1 MLHSI
6 HVLRRRLVHEANSCL
21 YGRQEDPSLGSVFEQ
36 FAQEL
41 KAWEA
46 KYAGRPRDELIGL
59 CLLALEREELVSV
72 GYREE
77 LMTQRLSAMPL
88 SPAARELM
96 RHALIWAWRD
106 EEMHS
111 IYIRGALLKYGG
123 PLLRTRA
130 FAQQIG
136 GLVGGWAGSVR
147 QHVPWSKAPLS
158 RAGATFVTWLG
169 ALTGKV
175 PEDVRKYLNYGP
187 FREFCIFNVDAE
199 MTARLCYDRM
209 IVLARETP
217 ELGRELAQD
226 FVRVRD
232 DEDRHAQIFEIL
244 ATALDE
250 KDQLVAGETEASL
263 TQQIEDV
270 GEYFLPRALRKK
282 TVVNSK
288 IGSGGR
294 VFAFEGK
301 SSEEKCIVFRRLLQE
316 SGLAETLEH
325 RAATLGKQLEDLRI
339 VIKPSF
345 MLGYAAKDRSIITD
359 HELLRE
365 LADFLRERGCGNAV
379 LVESA
384 NIYDQFF
391 EHRSVAEVAAY
402 FGINE
407 CGLPIVDASKDQ
419 VAHTYFRGMAQNT
432 ISQSWK
438 GADFRISF
446 GKMRSHPIEMAYLT
460 IGNLEW
466 MGGRCD
472 EFLFVERQAQRETAL
487 MMLLDGFPPDFVLL
501 DAYEQA
507 SDGLVGVMGCPRPPA
522 PRRVYAGE
530 DALAVDLVAAR
541 HMGVRE
547 PGQTN
552 ILRAACHWFGDPR
565 DRIEVVGTND
575 NLKEWRG
582 PYETEFS
589 TMLSFVAY
597 PVYVFGS
604 GRGSLFVPE
613 MDEKAFPP
621 LQQVSFPQRVL
632 RSALRRLLGL
642 HFPRTKTRQLSEAAP
657 Q

>member
-1 MLHSI
+1 M
-6 HVLRRRLVHEANSCL
+6 
-21 YGRQEDPSLGSVFEQ
+21 GSVLEQ
-36 FAQEL
+36 FADEL
-41 KAWEA
+41 KAREV

-77 LMTQRLSAMPL
+77 LMTQRLAAMPIP
-88 SPAARELM
+88 PAVRDLM

-123 PLLRTRA
+123 PILRMKA
-130 FAQQIG
+130 FGQQMG

-147 QHVPWSKAPLS
+147 QHVPWSKAPFS
-158 RAGATFVTWLG
+158 RAGATLVTWLG
-169 ALTGKV
+169 AVTGKV

-187 FREFCIFNVDAE
+187 FREFCVFNVDAE
-199 MTARLCYDRM
+199 KTARLCYDRM
-209 IVLARETP
+209 IALAQEAP
-217 ELGRELAQD
+217 EFGGELAED

-244 ATALDE
+244 ASALDE
-250 KDQLVAGETEASL
+250 KDRLVEGETEESL
-263 TQQIEDV
+263 TRKIEDV
-270 GEYFLPRALRKK
+270 GEYFLPRTLRKQ

-294 VFAFEGK
+294 VIALEGK
-301 SSEEKCIVFRRLLQE
+301 SAEEKCSVFRRLLEE
-316 SGLAETLEH
+316 SGLAEKLKQ
-325 RAATLGKQLEDLRI
+325 RAAALGKRAADLRI
-339 VIKPSF
+339 VVKPSF
-345 MLGYAAKDRSIITD
+345 MLGYARKDRSIITD
-359 HELLRE
+359 AELLRE
-365 LADFLRERGCGNAV
+365 LANFLREQGCGNAV

-384 NIYDQFF
+384 NIYDRFF
-391 EHRSVAEVAAY
+391 DHRTVAEVAAY
-402 FGINE
+402 FGMQE
-407 CGLPIVDASKDQ
+407 CGLPIVDASNDQ
-419 VAHTYFRGMAQNT
+419 VAHAYFRGMAQNT
-432 ISQSWK
+432 ISRSWK
-438 GADFRISF
+438 DADFRISF

-472 EFLFVERQAQRETAL
+472 EFLFVERQAHRETAL
-487 MMLLDGFPPDFVLL
+487 MMLLDGFPPEFVLL
-501 DAYEQA
+501 DAYDQA
-507 SDGLVGVMGCPRPPA
+507 SDGLVGVMGCPRPMT

-530 DALAVDLVAAR
+530 DALAVDLVASR

-547 PGQTN
+547 PEQTN

-565 DRIEVVGTND
+565 ERIEVVGTNE
-575 NLKEWRG
+575 NLRGWCG

-613 MDEKAFPP
+613 MDEQAFPP
-621 LQQVSFPQRVL
+621 LERVSFMQKVL
-632 RSALRRLLGL
+632 RTALRRLLGL
-642 HFPRTKTRQLSEAAP
+642 RFPRTKKQAPVEARSR
-657 Q
+657 

>member
-1 MLHSI
+1 
-6 HVLRRRLVHEANSCL
+6 VGA
-21 YGRQEDPSLGSVFEQ
+21 VFEQ

-46 KYAGRPRDELIGL
+46 KYAGQPRDELIGL

-77 LMTQRLSAMPL
+77 LMTQRLSAMPIP
-88 SPAARELM
+88 PAVRELM

-123 PLLRTRA
+123 PILRMKA
-130 FAQQIG
+130 FAQQMG

-147 QHVPWSKAPLS
+147 QHVPWSKAPFS
-158 RAGATFVTWLG
+158 RAGATLVTWLG
-169 ALTGKV
+169 ALAGKV

-187 FREFCIFNVDAE
+187 FREFCVFNVDAE
-199 MTARLCYDRM
+199 KTAKLCYDRM
-209 IVLARETP
+209 VALAKEAP
-217 ELGRELAQD
+217 ELGGELAQD
-226 FVRVRD
+226 FMRVRD
-232 DEDRHAQIFEIL
+232 DEERHARIFEIL
-244 ATALDE
+244 AEALDE
-250 KDQLVAGETEASL
+250 KDQLVAGETEESL
-263 TQQIEDV
+263 TRKIEDV
-270 GEYFLPRALRKK
+270 GEYFLPRTLRTQ
-282 TVVNSK
+282 TVTNNK

-294 VFAFEGK
+294 VFVGEGK
-301 SSEEKCIVFRRLLQE
+301 SAEEKCSVLRRLLEE
-316 SGLAETLEH
+316 SGLADKLQQ
-325 RAATLGKQLEDLRI
+325 RAAALGKQAADLRI
-339 VIKPSF
+339 VVKPSF
-345 MLGYAAKDRSIITD
+345 MLGYAKKDRSIITD
-359 HELLRE
+359 AELLRE
-365 LADFLRERGCGNAV
+365 LANSLREIGCANTV
-379 LVESA
+379 LIESA

-402 FGINE
+402 FGMQE
-407 CGLPIVDASKDQ
+407 CGLPIVDASNDQ
-419 VAHTYFRGMAQNT
+419 VPHTYFRGMAQNT
-432 ISQSWK
+432 ISRSWK
-438 GADFRISF
+438 EADFRISF

-472 EFLFVERQAQRETAL
+472 EFLFVERQAHRETAL

-507 SDGLVGVMGCPRPPA
+507 SDGLVGVMGCPRPPS

-530 DALAVDLVAAR
+530 DALSVDLVAAG

-547 PGQTN
+547 PEQTN

-565 DRIEVVGTND
+565 ERIELIGTNE
-575 NLKEWRG
+575 NLRRWRG

-621 LQQVSFPQRVL
+621 LQRVSFPQRVL
-632 RSALRRLLGL
+632 RGALRRLLGL
-642 HFPRTKTRQLSEAAP
+642 HFPRTKTPQSPETAP
-657 Q
+657 L

>member
-1 MLHSI
+1 
-6 HVLRRRLVHEANSCL
+6 VGA
-21 YGRQEDPSLGSVFEQ
+21 VFEQ
-36 FAQEL
+36 FAEEL
-41 KAWEA
+41 KSWEA

-77 LMTQRLSAMPL
+77 LMTQRLSAMPI
-88 SPAARELM
+88 PPMVRELM

-123 PLLRTRA
+123 ALLRTNT
-130 FAQQIG
+130 FAQQMG

-147 QHVPWSKAPLS
+147 QHVPWSKAPFS
-158 RAGATFVTWLG
+158 RAGATLITWLG
-169 ALTGKV
+169 ALAGKV
-175 PEDVRKYLNYGP
+175 PEDVRRYLNYGP
-187 FREFCIFNVDAE
+187 FREFCVFNIDAE
-199 MTARLCYDRM
+199 KTASLCYERM
-209 IVLARETP
+209 IALAQEAP

-232 DEDRHAQIFEIL
+232 DEDRHARIFEIL

-250 KDQLVAGETEASL
+250 KDQLVAGETEESL
-263 TQQIEDV
+263 TRKIEEV
-270 GEYFLPRALRKK
+270 GEYFLPRTLRKR

-288 IGSGGR
+288 VGSGGR
-294 VFAFEGK
+294 VFALEGK
-301 SSEEKCIVFRRLLQE
+301 SAEEKCSVFRRLLEE
-316 SGLAETLEH
+316 SGLEEKLQQ
-325 RAATLGKQLEDLRI
+325 RAAALGKRPADLRI
-339 VIKPSF
+339 VVKPSF
-345 MLGYAAKDRSIITD
+345 MLGYALKDRSIITD
-359 HELLRE
+359 PELLRE
-365 LADFLRERGCGNAV
+365 LANCLGEHGFGNGT

-391 EHRSVAEVAAY
+391 GHRSVAEVAAY
-402 FGINE
+402 FGMTE
-407 CGLPIVDASKDQ
+407 CGLPVIDASNDQ
-419 VAHTYFRGMAQNT
+419 VAHAYFRGMAQNT
-432 ISQSWK
+432 ISRSWK
-438 GADFRISF
+438 DADFRISF

-472 EFLFVERQAQRETAL
+472 EFLFVERQAHRETAL

-501 DAYEQA
+501 DAYDQA
-507 SDGLVGVMGCPRPPA
+507 SDGLVGVMGCPRPPS

-547 PGQTN
+547 PEQTN

-565 DRIEVVGTND
+565 ERIELVGTD
-575 NLKEWRG
+575 ENLRGWRG

-613 MDEKAFPP
+613 MDEQAFPL
-621 LQQVSFPQRVL
+621 LQRVSFFQRIV
-632 RSALRRLLGL
+632 RGALRRLLGL
-642 HFPRTKTRQLSEAAP
+642 HFPRVKNQRPRAAAF

>member
-1 MLHSI
+1 VCLDGDLSVEQTRVYMKGEE
-6 HVLRRRLVHEANSCL
+6 VL
-21 YGRQEDPSLGSVFEQ
+21 SLGAVFEQ
-36 FAQEL
+36 FAAEL

-46 KYAGRPRDELIGL
+46 KYAGRPREELIGL
-59 CLLALEREELVSV
+59 CLVALEREELVSV

-77 LMTQRLSAMPL
+77 LMTERLAAMPL
-88 SPAARELM
+88 PPAVRELM

-123 PLLRTRA
+123 RFLRMKA

-147 QHVPWSKAPLS
+147 QHVPWSKAPFS

-169 ALTGKV
+169 GLTGKV

-187 FREFCIFNVDAE
+187 FREFCVFNVDAE
-199 MTARLCYDRM
+199 KTARLCYDRM
-209 IVLARETP
+209 IALAREAP
-217 ELGRELAQD
+217 ELGADLEQD

-232 DEDRHAQIFEIL
+232 DEDRHARIFQIL
-244 ATALDE
+244 AEALDE
-250 KDQLVAGETEASL
+250 RDRLVPGETEESL
-263 TQQIEDV
+263 TQKIEDV
-270 GEYFLPRALRKK
+270 GEYFLPRTLRKQ
-282 TVVNSK
+282 TVMHSK

-294 VFAFEGK
+294 VFAFEGETA
-301 SSEEKCIVFRRLLQE
+301 EEKCGVFRRLLEE
-316 SGLAETLEH
+316 SGLAEKLQL
-325 RAATLGKQLEDLRI
+325 RAAALGKRPEDLRI
-339 VIKPSF
+339 VVKPSF
-345 MLGYAAKDRSIITD
+345 MLGYARKDHSIITD
-359 HELLRE
+359 PELLRE
-365 LADFLRERGCGNAV
+365 LAIFLRERACGNAV

-402 FGINE
+402 FGMEE
-407 CGLPIVDASKDQ
+407 CGLPVVDASHDQ
-419 VAHTYFRGMAQNT
+419 VPHAYFRGMAQNT
-432 ISQSWK
+432 ISRSWK
-438 GADFRISF
+438 EADFRISF

-472 EFLFVERQAQRETAL
+472 EFLFVERQVHRDTAL
-487 MMLLDGFPPDFVLL
+487 MMLMDGFPPDFVLL

-507 SDGLVGVMGCPRPPA
+507 SDGLVGVMGCPRPPS

-530 DALAVDLVAAR
+530 DALSVDLVAAR
-541 HMGVRE
+541 HMGVRDPE
-547 PGQTN
+547 ETN
-552 ILRAACHWFGDPR
+552 ILRAACHWFGNPGT
-565 DRIEVVGTND
+565 RIEIVGTNE
-575 NLKEWRG
+575 NLRGWRG

-621 LQQVSFPQRVL
+621 WQRVSFVQRVL
-632 RSALRRLLGL
+632 RAALRRLLGL
-642 HFPRTKTRQLSEAAP
+642 HFPRTKKQQPAEAASP
-657 Q
+657 

>member
-1 MLHSI
+1 
-6 HVLRRRLVHEANSCL
+6 VGVV
-21 YGRQEDPSLGSVFEQ
+21 YDQ

-41 KAWEA
+41 AVWQA

-77 LMTQRLSAMPL
+77 LMTQRLSAMPIP
-88 SPAARELM
+88 PAVRELM

-123 PLLRTRA
+123 PLLRIKA
-130 FAQQIG
+130 FGQQMG

-147 QHVPWSKAPLS
+147 QHVPWSKAPIS

-169 ALTGKV
+169 AVTGKV

-187 FREFCIFNVDAE
+187 FREFCVFNIDAE
-199 MTARLCYDRM
+199 KTASLCYERM
-209 IVLARETP
+209 IALAQEAP

-226 FVRVRD
+226 FVRVRE
-232 DEDRHAQIFEIL
+232 DEECHARIFEIL
-244 ATALDE
+244 AMALDE
-250 KDQLVAGETEASL
+250 NDNLVAGETEESL
-263 TQQIEDV
+263 TRKIEDV
-270 GEYFLPRALRKK
+270 GEYFLPRTLRKQ
-282 TVVNSK
+282 TVENSK
-288 IGSGGR
+288 VGSGGR
-294 VFAFEGK
+294 VFAAEGK
-301 SSEEKCIVFRRLLQE
+301 TADEKCVVFRRLLEE
-316 SGLAETLEH
+316 SGLAEKLQQ
-325 RAATLGKQLEDLRI
+325 RAASLGKQPVDLRI

-345 MLGYAAKDRSIITD
+345 MLGYARKDRAIITD
-359 HELLRE
+359 PELLRE
-365 LADFLRERGCGNAV
+365 LANFLREQGCRNAV
-379 LVESA
+379 IVESA

-402 FGINE
+402 FGMQE
-407 CGLPIVDASKDQ
+407 CGLPIVDASSDQ
-419 VAHTYFRGMAQNT
+419 VPHAYFRGMAQNT
-432 ISQSWK
+432 ISRSWK
-438 GADFRISF
+438 DADFRISF

-472 EFLFVERQAQRETAL
+472 EFLFVERQAHRETAL

-501 DAYEQA
+501 DAYDEA
-507 SDGLVGVMGCPRPPA
+507 SDGLVGVMGCPRPQS
-522 PRRVYAGE
+522 PRRVYSGE

-547 PGQTN
+547 PEQTN

-565 DRIEVVGTND
+565 ERIEVVGTNE
-575 NLKEWRG
+575 NLRGWRG

-613 MDEKAFPP
+613 MDEQAFPP
-621 LQQVSFPQRVL
+621 LKRVTFFQRVL
-632 RSALRRLLGL
+632 RGGLRRLLGL
-642 HFPRTKTRQLSEAAP
+642 HFPRTKTQQNMQAAP

>member
-1 MLHSI
+1 MGGKRSF
-6 HVLRRRLVHEANSCL
+6 VGA
-21 YGRQEDPSLGSVFEQ
+21 VFEQ
-36 FAQEL
+36 FALEL

-46 KYAGRPRDELIGL
+46 KYAGRPLDELVGL

-77 LMTQRLSAMPL
+77 LMTRRLSAMPL
-88 SPAARELM
+88 PPAVRELM

-123 PLLRTRA
+123 PILRLKA

-136 GLVGGWAGSVR
+136 GLVGGWAGSVL
-147 QHVPWSKAPLS
+147 QHVPRSKAPLS

-169 ALTGKV
+169 GLTGKV

-187 FREFCIFNVDAE
+187 FREFCVFNIDAE
-199 MTARLCYDRM
+199 KTARLCYDRM
-209 IVLARETP
+209 IALAREVP
-217 ELGRELAQD
+217 ELGKELAQD

-244 ATALDE
+244 ATALNE
-250 KDQLVAGETEASL
+250 KDELVAGETEETL
-263 TQQIEDV
+263 TRKIEDV
-270 GEYFLPRALRKK
+270 GEYFLPRTLRKQ
-282 TVVNSK
+282 TVLNSK

-294 VFAFEGK
+294 VFVFEGK
-301 SSEEKCIVFRRLLQE
+301 LAEEKCEVFRRLLEE
-316 SGLAETLEH
+316 SGLEEKLRL
-325 RAATLGKQLEDLRI
+325 RAAALGKNAADLRI

-345 MLGYAAKDRSIITD
+345 MLGYAKKDRSIVTD
-359 HELLRE
+359 AELLRE
-365 LADFLRERGCGNAV
+365 LANFLREHGYANAA

-391 EHRSVAEVAAY
+391 EHRSVAEVADY
-402 FGINE
+402 FGVGA
-407 CGLPIVDASKDQ
+407 CGLPVVDGSNDQ
-419 VAHTYFRGMAQNT
+419 VPHSYFRGMAQNT
-432 ISQSWK
+432 ISRSWK
-438 GADFRISF
+438 EADFRISF

-472 EFLFVERQAQRETAL
+472 EFLFVERQAHRETAL

-501 DAYEQA
+501 DAYDQA

-530 DALAVDLVAAR
+530 DALSVDLVAAR

-547 PGQTN
+547 PEQTN

-565 DRIEVVGTND
+565 ARIEVVGTD
-575 NLKEWRG
+575 ESLRAWRG

-589 TMLSFVAY
+589 TLLSFVAY

-613 MDEKAFPP
+613 MDETAFPP
-621 LQQVSFPQRVL
+621 LLRVSFVHRVL
-632 RSALRRLLGL
+632 RAALRRLLGL
-642 HFPRTKTRQLSEAAP
+642 HFPRTNAQQTAPAAS

>member
-1 MLHSI
+1 
-6 HVLRRRLVHEANSCL
+6 
-21 YGRQEDPSLGSVFEQ
+21 LGAVFEQ
-36 FAQEL
+36 FAEEL
-41 KAWEA
+41 KVWEA

-59 CLLALEREELVSV
+59 CLMALEREELVSV

-77 LMTQRLSAMPL
+77 LMTRRLAAMPL
-88 SPAARELM
+88 SPAVRELM

-106 EEMHS
+106 EEMHT

-123 PLLRTRA
+123 LVLRMKA
-130 FAQQIG
+130 FAQQMG

-147 QHVPWSKAPLS
+147 QHVPWSKAPVS

-187 FREFCIFNVDAE
+187 FREFCVFNIDAE
-199 MTARLCYDRM
+199 KTASLCYERM
-209 IVLARETP
+209 IVLAREAP
-217 ELGRELAQD
+217 ELGRELAED
-226 FVRVRD
+226 FVKVRD
-232 DEDRHAQIFEIL
+232 DEERHALIFEIL
-244 ATALDE
+244 ANALDE
-250 KDQLVAGETEASL
+250 KDQLVAGETEESL
-263 TQQIEDV
+263 TRKIEDV
-270 GEYFLPRALRKK
+270 GEYFLPRTLRTH

-294 VFAFEGK
+294 VFVSEGK
-301 SSEEKCIVFRRLLQE
+301 SAEEKCGVFRRLLEE
-316 SGLAETLEH
+316 SGLAEKLTE
-325 RAATLGKQLEDLRI
+325 RARELGKEPADLRI
-339 VIKPSF
+339 DVKPSF
-345 MLGYAAKDRSIITD
+345 MLGYARKDRSIITD
-359 HELLRE
+359 AELLRE
-365 LADFLRERGCGNAV
+365 LADFLRERGYGNAV
-379 LVESA
+379 IIESA

-391 EHRSVAEVAAY
+391 EHRSVAEVGAY
-402 FGINE
+402 FGMQD
-407 CGLPIVDASKDQ
+407 CGLPLVDGSNDQ
-419 VAHTYFRGMAQNT
+419 VPHTYFRGMAQNT
-432 ISQSWK
+432 ISRSWK
-438 GADFRISF
+438 EADFRISF

-472 EFLFVERQAQRETAL
+472 EFLFVERQAHRETAL

-501 DAYEQA
+501 DAYVEA
-507 SDGLVGVMGCPRPPA
+507 SDGLVGVMGCPRPPS

-530 DALAVDLVAAR
+530 DALAVDLVAAQ

-547 PGQTN
+547 PEQTN

-565 DRIEVVGTND
+565 VRTEVIGTNE
-575 NLKEWRG
+575 NLRGWRG

-589 TMLSFVAY
+589 TLLSFVAY

-613 MDEKAFPP
+613 MDETAFPP
-621 LQQVSFPQRVL
+621 LQCVSFFQRVL
-632 RSALRRLLGL
+632 RGALRRLLGL
-642 HFPRTKTRQLSEAAP
+642 HFPRTKKRQTVEAAP

>member
-1 MLHSI
+1 
-6 HVLRRRLVHEANSCL
+6 V
-21 YGRQEDPSLGSVFEQ
+21 GGVFEQ

-41 KAWEA
+41 KVWEA

-59 CLLALEREELVSV
+59 CLMALEREELVSV

-77 LMTQRLSAMPL
+77 LMTQRLSAMPIP
-88 SPAARELM
+88 PAVRELM

-123 PLLRTRA
+123 PILRMKA
-130 FAQQIG
+130 FAQQMG

-147 QHVPWSKAPLS
+147 QHVPWSKAPFS
-158 RAGATFVTWLG
+158 RAGATLVTWLG
-169 ALTGKV
+169 ALAGKV

-187 FREFCIFNVDAE
+187 FREFCVFNVDAE
-199 MTARLCYDRM
+199 KTAKLCYDRM
-209 IVLARETP
+209 VALAKEAP
-217 ELGRELAQD
+217 ELGGELEQD
-226 FVRVRD
+226 FMRVRD

-244 ATALDE
+244 AEALDE
-250 KDQLVAGETEASL
+250 KDQLVAGETEESL
-263 TQQIEDV
+263 TRKIENV
-270 GEYFLPRALRKK
+270 GEYFLPRTLRKQ
-282 TVVNSK
+282 TVTNNK

-294 VFAFEGK
+294 VFVLEGK
-301 SSEEKCIVFRRLLQE
+301 SGEEKCSVFRRLLEE
-316 SGLAETLEH
+316 SGLAEKLTE
-325 RAATLGKQLEDLRI
+325 RAAALGKQVADLRI
-339 VIKPSF
+339 VVKPSF
-345 MLGYAAKDRSIITD
+345 MLGYARKDRSIITD
-359 HELLRE
+359 AELLRE
-365 LADFLRERGCGNAV
+365 LANFLRGIGCANAV

-402 FGINE
+402 FGMQE
-407 CGLPIVDASKDQ
+407 CGLPIVDASNDQ
-419 VAHTYFRGMAQNT
+419 VPHTYFRGMAQNT
-432 ISQSWK
+432 ISRSWK
-438 GADFRISF
+438 EADFRISF

-472 EFLFVERQAQRETAL
+472 EFLFVERQAHRETAL

-507 SDGLVGVMGCPRPPA
+507 SDGLVGVMGCPRPPS

-530 DALAVDLVAAR
+530 DALSVDLVAAG
-541 HMGVRE
+541 HMGVRGPE
-547 PGQTN
+547 QTN

-565 DRIEVVGTND
+565 ERIELIGT
-575 NLKEWRG
+575 KEILQHWRG

-613 MDEKAFPP
+613 MDERAFPS
-621 LQQVSFPQRVL
+621 LQRVSFPQRVL
-632 RSALRRLLGL
+632 RGALRRLLGL
-642 HFPRTKTRQLSEAAP
+642 HFPRTKTPQSPETAP

>member
-1 MLHSI
+1 MG
-6 HVLRRRLVHEANSCL
+6 A
-21 YGRQEDPSLGSVFEQ
+21 VFEQ

-46 KYAGRPRDELIGL
+46 KFAGRPRDELIGL

-88 SPAARELM
+88 SPTVRGLM

-123 PLLRTRA
+123 PLLRTKA

-147 QHVPWSKAPLS
+147 QHVPWSKAPLT

-199 MTARLCYDRM
+199 KTARLCYDRM
-209 IVLARETP
+209 IALAREAP
-217 ELGRELAQD
+217 ELGGELAQD

-244 ATALDE
+244 GTALDE
-250 KDQLVAGETEASL
+250 KDQLVAGETEETL

-270 GEYFLPRALRKK
+270 GEYFLPRALRKQ

-294 VFAFEGK
+294 VFVFEGK
-301 SSEEKCIVFRRLLQE
+301 SPEEKCIVFRRLLRE
-316 SGLAETLEH
+316 SGLAEALEH
-325 RAATLGKQLEDLRI
+325 RAATLGKQLEELRI

-345 MLGYAAKDRSIITD
+345 MLGYATKDRSIITD
-359 HELLRE
+359 SELLGE
-365 LADFLRERGCGNAV
+365 LADFLRERRCGNAV

-391 EHRSVAEVAAY
+391 DRRSVAEVAAY
-402 FGINE
+402 FGMNE
-407 CGLPIVDASKDQ
+407 CGLPIVDGSKDQ

-507 SDGLVGVMGCPRPPA
+507 SDGLIGVMGCPRPPS

-547 PGQTN
+547 PEQTN

-565 DRIEVVGTND
+565 ERTEVVGTNES
-575 NLKEWRG
+575 LKEWRG

-613 MDEKAFPP
+613 MDEQAFPP
-621 LQQVSFPQRVL
+621 LQRVSFFHRLL
-632 RSALRRLLGL
+632 RAALRRLLGL
-642 HFPRTKTRQLSEAAP
+642 HFARTKIRQPAEAAP

>member
-1 MLHSI
+1 
-6 HVLRRRLVHEANSCL
+6 
-21 YGRQEDPSLGSVFEQ
+21 LGVVYEQ
-36 FAQEL
+36 FAQEMA
-41 KAWEA
+41 AWQV
-46 KYAGRPRDELIGL
+46 KYAGRPKDELIGL

-77 LMTQRLSAMPL
+77 LMTQRLSAMPIP
-88 SPAARELM
+88 PAVRELM

-123 PLLRTRA
+123 PLLRMKA
-130 FAQQIG
+130 FGQQMG

-147 QHVPWSKAPLS
+147 QHVPWRKAPFS
-158 RAGATFVTWLG
+158 RAGATIVTWLG
-169 ALTGKV
+169 AVTGKV

-187 FREFCIFNVDAE
+187 FREFCVFNIDAE
-199 MTARLCYDRM
+199 KTASLCYERM
-209 IVLARETP
+209 IVLAQESP

-232 DEDRHAQIFEIL
+232 DEERHARIFEIL
-244 ATALDE
+244 ANALDE
-250 KDQLVAGETEASL
+250 NDRLVAGETEESL
-263 TQQIEDV
+263 TQKIEDV
-270 GEYFLPRALRKK
+270 GEYFLPRTLRKR

-301 SSEEKCIVFRRLLQE
+301 TEAEKCVVFRRLLE
-316 SGLAETLEH
+316 EGGLAEKLQQ
-325 RAATLGKQLEDLRI
+325 RATALGKQAANLRI

-345 MLGYAAKDRSIITD
+345 MLGYARKDRSIITD
-359 HELLRE
+359 PELLKELANFLRE
-365 LADFLRERGCGNAV
+365 LGCGNAV
-379 LVESA
+379 IVESA

-402 FGINE
+402 FGMQE
-407 CGLPIVDASKDQ
+407 CGLPIVDASSDQ
-419 VAHTYFRGMAQNT
+419 VPHAYFRGMAQNT
-432 ISQSWK
+432 ISRSWK
-438 GADFRISF
+438 EADFRISF

-472 EFLFVERQAQRETAL
+472 EFLFVERQAHRETAL
-487 MMLLDGFPPDFVLL
+487 MMLLDGFPPDFVVL
-501 DAYEQA
+501 DAYDEA
-507 SDGLVGVMGCPRPPA
+507 SDGLVGVMGCPRPPS

-547 PGQTN
+547 PEQTN
-552 ILRAACHWFGDPR
+552 ILRAARHWFGDPR
-565 DRIEVVGTND
+565 ERIEVVGANE
-575 NLKEWRG
+575 NLREWRG

-613 MDEKAFPP
+613 MDERAFPP
-621 LQQVSFPQRVL
+621 LQAVSFSHRVL
-632 RSALRRLLGL
+632 RAALRRLLGL
-642 HFPRTKTRQLSEAAP
+642 HFPRTKTRGPVAAAS

>member
-1 MLHSI
+1 
-6 HVLRRRLVHEANSCL
+6 
-21 YGRQEDPSLGSVFEQ
+21 LGAVFEQ
-36 FAQEL
+36 FAEEL
-41 KAWEA
+41 KVWQA

-59 CLLALEREELVSV
+59 CLMALEREELVSV

-77 LMTQRLSAMPL
+77 LMTRRLSAMPL
-88 SPAARELM
+88 SPAVRELM

-123 PLLRTRA
+123 PFLRMRA
-130 FAQQIG
+130 FAQQMG

-147 QHVPWSKAPLS
+147 QHVPWSRAPFS

-169 ALTGKV
+169 TLTGKV

-187 FREFCIFNVDAE
+187 FREFCVFNIDAE
-199 MTARLCYDRM
+199 KTASLCYERM
-209 IVLARETP
+209 IVLAREAP
-217 ELGRELAQD
+217 ELGRELAED
-226 FVRVRD
+226 FVKVRD
-232 DEDRHAQIFEIL
+232 DEERHAQIFEIL
-244 ATALDE
+244 ANALDE
-250 KDQLVAGETEASL
+250 KDQLVAGETEESL
-263 TQQIEDV
+263 TRKIEDV
-270 GEYFLPRALRKK
+270 GEYFLPRTLRTH

-294 VFAFEGK
+294 VFAFQGNAA
-301 SSEEKCIVFRRLLQE
+301 EEKCSVFRRLLE
-316 SGLAETLEH
+316 GSGLAEKLKE
-325 RAATLGKQLEDLRI
+325 RAAELGKLPADLRI
-339 VIKPSF
+339 AVKPSF
-345 MLGYAAKDRSIITD
+345 MLGYARKDRSIITD
-359 HELLRE
+359 AELLRE
-365 LADFLRERGCGNAV
+365 LADFLRGRGFGNAV
-379 LVESA
+379 IIESA

-391 EHRSVAEVAAY
+391 EHRSVAEVGAY
-402 FGINE
+402 FGMQD
-407 CGLPIVDASKDQ
+407 CGLPVVDGSNDQ
-419 VAHTYFRGMAQNT
+419 VPHAYFRGMAQNT
-432 ISQSWK
+432 ISRSWK
-438 GADFRISF
+438 EADFRISF

-472 EFLFVERQAQRETAL
+472 EFLFVERQAHRETAL

-501 DAYEQA
+501 DAYDQA
-507 SDGLVGVMGCPRPPA
+507 SDGLVGVMGCPQPPS

-530 DALAVDLVAAR
+530 DALSVDLVAAR

-547 PGQTN
+547 PEQTN

-565 DRIEVVGTND
+565 ERTEVVGTNE
-575 NLKEWRG
+575 NLRGWRG

-589 TMLSFVAY
+589 TLLSFVAY

-613 MDEKAFPP
+613 MDEAAFPP
-621 LQQVSFPQRVL
+621 LLRVSFFERVL
-632 RSALRRLLGL
+632 RGALRRLLGL
-642 HFPRTKTRQLSEAAP
+642 HFPRSKKRQPVEAAS

>member
-1 MLHSI
+1 
-6 HVLRRRLVHEANSCL
+6 VGA
-21 YGRQEDPSLGSVFEQ
+21 VFEQ

-41 KAWEA
+41 KAWES
-46 KYAGRPRDELIGL
+46 KYLGRPRDELIGL

-77 LMTQRLSAMPL
+77 LMTQRLAAMPIP
-88 SPAARELM
+88 PAVRELM

-123 PLLRTRA
+123 PLLRMRA
-130 FAQQIG
+130 FAQQMG

-147 QHVPWSKAPLS
+147 QHVPWSKAPFS
-158 RAGATFVTWLG
+158 RAGATVVTWLG
-169 ALTGKV
+169 AITGKV

-187 FREFCIFNVDAE
+187 FREFCVFNVDAE
-199 MTARLCYDRM
+199 KTARLCYDRM
-209 IVLARETP
+209 IALAQETP

-226 FVRVRD
+226 FIRVRD
-232 DEDRHAQIFEIL
+232 DEDRHARIFEIL

-250 KDQLVAGETEASL
+250 QDRLVTGETEESL
-263 TQQIEDV
+263 TRKIEDV
-270 GEYFLPRALRKK
+270 GEYFLPRTLRKQ
-282 TVVNSK
+282 TILNSK

-294 VFAFEGK
+294 VFATEGK
-301 SSEEKCIVFRRLLQE
+301 SAQEKCKVFRHLLEE
-316 SGLAETLEH
+316 SGLAEKLEE
-325 RAATLGKQLEDLRI
+325 RAAALGKQAVDLRI

-345 MLGYAAKDRSIITD
+345 MLGYARKDRSIITD
-359 HELLRE
+359 AELLRE
-365 LADFLRERGCGNAV
+365 LANFLRERGCKNAV
-379 LVESA
+379 IVESA

-391 EHRSVAEVAAY
+391 EHRGVAEVASY
-402 FGINE
+402 FGMQE
-407 CGLPIVDASKDQ
+407 CGLPIVDASNDQ
-419 VAHTYFRGMAQNT
+419 VLHSYFRGMAQNT
-432 ISQSWK
+432 ISRSWK
-438 GADFRISF
+438 EADFRISF

-472 EFLFVERQAQRETAL
+472 EFLFVERQAHRETAL

-501 DAYEQA
+501 DAYDQA
-507 SDGLVGVMGCPRPPA
+507 SDGLVGVMGCPRPPS
-522 PRRVYAGE
+522 PRRVYAGD
-530 DALAVDLVAAR
+530 DALSVDLVAAR

-547 PGQTN
+547 PEQTN

-565 DRIEVVGTND
+565 ERIEVVGTNE
-575 NLKEWRG
+575 NLRGWRG

-604 GRGSLFVPE
+604 GRGSMFVPE

-621 LQQVSFPQRVL
+621 LQRVSFVQRVL
-632 RSALRRLLGL
+632 RGALRRLLGL
-642 HFPRTKTRQLSEAAP
+642 HFSRSKSPQPAVAAP

>member
-1 MLHSI
+1 
-6 HVLRRRLVHEANSCL
+6 
-21 YGRQEDPSLGSVFEQ
+21 LGAVFEQ
-36 FAQEL
+36 FAVEL

-46 KYAGRPRDELIGL
+46 KYAGRPREELIAL

-88 SPAARELM
+88 SPAVRELM

-123 PLLRTRA
+123 ALLRMKA
-130 FAQQIG
+130 FAQQMG
-136 GLVGGWAGSVR
+136 GLVGGWAGSVQ
-147 QHVPWSKAPLS
+147 QHVPPPKAPFS

-169 ALTGKV
+169 ALSGKV

-187 FREFCIFNVDAE
+187 FREFCVFNVDAE
-199 MTARLCYDRM
+199 KTARLCYERM
-209 IVLARETP
+209 IALADEVP
-217 ELGRELAQD
+217 ELGAELKQD

-244 ATALDE
+244 ANALDE
-250 KDQLVAGETEASL
+250 KDRLVAGETEESL
-263 TQQIEDV
+263 TQKIEDV
-270 GEYFLPRALRKK
+270 GEYFLPRTLRKQI
-282 TVVNSK
+282 VVNNK
-288 IGSGGR
+288 VGSGGR
-294 VFAFEGK
+294 VHAFEGK
-301 SSEEKCIVFRRLLQE
+301 NAEEKCGLFWRLLEE
-316 SGLAETLEH
+316 SRLEEKLGE
-325 RAATLGKQLEDLRI
+325 RAATLGKTATQLRI

-345 MLGYAAKDRSIITD
+345 MLGYARKDQSIITD
-359 HELLRE
+359 AELVRE
-365 LADFLRERGCGNAV
+365 LADFLRERGFANAV
-379 LVESA
+379 IVESA

-391 EHRSVAEVAAY
+391 GHRSVADVAEY
-402 FGINE
+402 FGIRE
-407 CGLPIVDASKDQ
+407 CGLPIVDGSSDQ
-419 VAHTYFRGMAQNT
+419 VPHSYFRGMAQNT
-432 ISQSWK
+432 ISRSWK
-438 GADFRISF
+438 EADFRISF

-472 EFLFVERQAQRETAL
+472 EFLFVERQAHRETAL

-501 DAYEQA
+501 DAYDQA
-507 SDGLVGVMGCPRPPA
+507 SDGLAGVMGCPRPQA

-541 HMGVRE
+541 HMGVLE
-547 PGQTN
+547 AEQTN

-565 DRIEVVGTND
+565 ERIEVVGTD
-575 NLKEWRG
+575 ENLREWRG

-613 MDEKAFPP
+613 MDERAFPP
-621 LQQVSFPQRVL
+621 LARVSFFQRVL
-632 RSALRRLLGL
+632 RGGLRRLLGL
-642 HFPRTKTRQLSEAAP
+642 HFPREKKPQPQAAAP

>member
-1 MLHSI
+1 MG
-6 HVLRRRLVHEANSCL
+6 A
-21 YGRQEDPSLGSVFEQ
+21 VFEQ
-36 FAQEL
+36 FQEEL
-41 KAWEA
+41 RVWQV

-77 LMTQRLSAMPL
+77 LMTARLRAMPL
-88 SPAARELM
+88 SPAVRELM

-123 PLLRTRA
+123 PVLRMRT
-130 FAQQIG
+130 FAQQMG
-136 GLVGGWAGSVR
+136 GLLGGWAGSVR
-147 QHVPWSKAPLS
+147 QHVPWSKAPFS
-158 RAGATFVTWLG
+158 RAGATFLTWLG

-187 FREFCIFNVDAE
+187 FREFCVFNVDAE
-199 MTARLCYDRM
+199 KTASLCYERM
-209 IVLARETP
+209 IALAQEAP
-217 ELGRELAQD
+217 QLGRELAED

-244 ATALDE
+244 ANALDE
-250 KDQLVAGETEASL
+250 QDQLVAGETEASL
-263 TQQIEDV
+263 TEKIEDV
-270 GEYFLPRALRKK
+270 GEYFLPRTLRKH
-282 TVVNSK
+282 TVVNSR

-294 VFAFEGK
+294 VFVLEGK
-301 SSEEKCIVFRRLLQE
+301 SAEEKCRMFRRLLEE
-316 SGLAETLEH
+316 SGLEESLRQ
-325 RAATLGKQLEDLRI
+325 RAAALGKQTDELRI
-339 VIKPSF
+339 AIKPSF
-345 MLGYAAKDRSIITD
+345 MLGYARKDRSIITD
-359 HELLRE
+359 AELLQE
-365 LADFLRERGCGNAV
+365 LAAFLRERGCGNAV

-391 EHRSVAEVAAY
+391 GHRTVAEVAAY
-402 FGINE
+402 FGLNE
-407 CGLPIVDASKDQ
+407 CGLPIIDASTDQ
-419 VAHTYFRGMAQNT
+419 VPHAYFRGMAQNT
-432 ISQSWK
+432 ISRSWK
-438 GADFRISF
+438 EADFRISF

-472 EFLFVERQAQRETAL
+472 EFLFVERQAHRETAL

-501 DAYEQA
+501 DAYDQA

-547 PGQTN
+547 PEQTN

-565 DRIEVVGTND
+565 ERLELVGTNT
-575 NLKEWRG
+575 NLPRWRG

-589 TMLSFVAY
+589 TLLSFVAY

-613 MDEKAFPP
+613 MDEQAFPP
-621 LQQVSFPQRVL
+621 LRRVSFFERVL
-632 RSALRRLLGL
+632 RAALRRLLGL
-642 HFPRTKTRQLSEAAP
+642 HFPRSKALERGAAAP
-657 Q
+657 R

>member
-1 MLHSI
+1 
-6 HVLRRRLVHEANSCL
+6 
-21 YGRQEDPSLGSVFEQ
+21 LGAVFEQ
-36 FAQEL
+36 FAEEL
-41 KAWEA
+41 RAWQA
-46 KYAGRPRDELIGL
+46 KFAGRPRDELIGL

-77 LMTQRLSAMPL
+77 LMTQRLSAMALP
-88 SPAARELM
+88 PAVRELM

-123 PLLRTRA
+123 PLLRMRA
-130 FAQQIG
+130 FAQQMG

-147 QHVPWSKAPLS
+147 QHVPWSKAPFS

-187 FREFCIFNVDAE
+187 FREFCVFNVDAE
-199 MTARLCYDRM
+199 KTARLCYDRM
-209 IVLARETP
+209 IALAKEAP
-217 ELGRELAQD
+217 ELGGELERD

-232 DEDRHAQIFEIL
+232 DEDRHARIFEIL

-250 KDQLVAGETEASL
+250 EDGLVAEETEESL
-263 TQQIEDV
+263 TQKIEDV
-270 GEYFLPRALRKK
+270 GEYFLPRTLRKH

-294 VFAFEGK
+294 VFALEGK
-301 SSEEKCIVFRRLLQE
+301 SAEEKCRVFRRLLEE
-316 SGLAETLEH
+316 SGLAERLRE
-325 RAATLGKQLEDLRI
+325 RAAALGKRTGELQI
-339 VIKPSF
+339 AIKPSF
-345 MLGYAAKDRSIITD
+345 MLGYARKDRSIITD
-359 HELLRE
+359 AGLLRE
-365 LADFLRERGCGNAV
+365 LSNFLREQGCVNAV
-379 LVESA
+379 LVESR

-402 FGINE
+402 FGLSE
-407 CGLPIVDASKDQ
+407 CGLPIVDASNEQ
-419 VAHTYFRGMAQNT
+419 VSHAYFRGMAQNT
-432 ISQSWK
+432 ISRSWK
-438 GADFRISF
+438 EADFRISF

-472 EFLFVERQAQRETAL
+472 EFLFVERQAHRETAL

-501 DAYEQA
+501 DAYDQA

-530 DALAVDLVAAR
+530 DALSVDLVAAR

-547 PGQTN
+547 PEQTN

-565 DRIEVVGTND
+565 EHIEVVGTNE
-575 NLKEWRG
+575 NLRAWRG

-613 MDEKAFPP
+613 MDETAFPP
-621 LQQVSFPQRVL
+621 LQRVSFFQRVL
-632 RSALRRLLGL
+632 RAALRRLLGL
-642 HFPRTKTRQLSEAAP
+642 HFPRTKKEQPAVAAL

>member
-1 MLHSI
+1 
-6 HVLRRRLVHEANSCL
+6 
-21 YGRQEDPSLGSVFEQ
+21 LGAVFEQ
-36 FAQEL
+36 FAEEL
-41 KAWEA
+41 KSWQT
-46 KYAGRPRDELIGL
+46 KCAGRPRDELIGL

-77 LMTQRLSAMPL
+77 LMTQRLSAMSL
-88 SPAARELM
+88 SPAVRELM

-111 IYIRGALLKYGG
+111 IYIRGALLRVGH
-123 PLLRTRA
+123 PFLRIRT

-147 QHVPWSKAPLS
+147 QHVPWSRAPFS
-158 RAGATFVTWLG
+158 RTGATLVTWIG

-187 FREFCIFNVDAE
+187 FRQFCVFNVDAE
-199 MTARLCYDRM
+199 KTARLCYDRM
-209 IVLARETP
+209 IALAQEVP
-217 ELGRELAQD
+217 ELGPELAQD

-232 DEDRHAQIFEIL
+232 DEDRHAQIFQIL

-250 KDQLVAGETEASL
+250 KDLLVAGETEESL
-263 TQQIEDV
+263 IQKIQEV
-270 GEYFLPRALRKK
+270 GEYFLPWTQRKR
-282 TVVNSK
+282 TVANSK

-294 VFAFEGK
+294 VFVLEGK
-301 SSEEKCIVFRRLLQE
+301 SAEEKCSVFRRLLE
-316 SGLAETLEH
+316 MSGLAEKLRK
-325 RAATLGKQLEDLRI
+325 RAAALGKQPAELRI

-345 MLGYAAKDRSIITD
+345 MLGYAQKDRSIITD
-359 HELLRE
+359 ADLLRA
-365 LADFLRERGCGNAV
+365 LANFLGENSLGNAV

-402 FGINE
+402 FGME
-407 CGLPIVDASKDQ
+407 VCGLPIVDASADQ
-419 VAHTYFRGMAQNT
+419 VPHSYIRGMAQNT
-432 ISQSWK
+432 ISQRWK
-438 GADFRISF
+438 EADYRISF

-472 EFLFVERQAQRETAL
+472 EFLFVERQAHRETAL

-507 SDGLVGVMGCPRPPA
+507 SDGLVGIMGCPCPPA

-530 DALAVDLVAAR
+530 DALSVDLIAAG

-547 PGQTN
+547 PEQTN

-565 DRIEVVGTND
+565 ERIEVVGTNE
-575 NLKEWRG
+575 LLQHWRS

-613 MDEKAFPP
+613 MDEQAFPP
-621 LQQVSFPQRVL
+621 IQRVSISQRVL
-632 RSALRRLLGL
+632 RAALRRLLGL
-642 HFPRTKTRQLSEAAP
+642 HFPRTKTRQPAKAAV

>member
-1 MLHSI
+1 
-6 HVLRRRLVHEANSCL
+6 
-21 YGRQEDPSLGSVFEQ
+21 LGAVFEQ
-36 FAQEL
+36 FAEEL

-46 KYAGRPRDELIGL
+46 EYAGRPRDELIGL

-77 LMTQRLSAMPL
+77 LMTRRLSAMPI
-88 SPAARELM
+88 SSAIRELM

-123 PLLRTRA
+123 PFLRMRA
-130 FAQQIG
+130 FAQQLG

-147 QHVPWSKAPLS
+147 QHVPWSKAPFS
-158 RAGATFVTWLG
+158 RAGATFVTWFG
-169 ALTGKV
+169 TLTGKV

-187 FREFCIFNVDAE
+187 FREFCVFNVDAE
-199 MTARLCYDRM
+199 KTARLCYERM
-209 IVLARETP
+209 IALAKEVP
-217 ELGRELAQD
+217 ELGGDLEQD

-244 ATALDE
+244 ANALDE
-250 KDQLVAGETEASL
+250 KDQLVAGETEKSL
-263 TQQIEDV
+263 TRKIEDV
-270 GEYFLPRALRKK
+270 GEYFLPRTLRKQ

-294 VFAFEGK
+294 VFAFEGNTA
-301 SSEEKCIVFRRLLQE
+301 EEKCNVFRRLLEE
-316 SGLAETLEH
+316 SGLEEKLRQ
-325 RAATLGKQLEDLRI
+325 RATALGKRPADLRI
-339 VIKPSF
+339 VVKPSF
-345 MLGYAAKDRSIITD
+345 MLGYSRKDRSIITD
-359 HELLRE
+359 AELLRE
-365 LADFLRERGCGNAV
+365 LASFLRERGCGNAV

-391 EHRSVAEVAAY
+391 EHRTVAEVAAY
-402 FGINE
+402 FGLSE
-407 CGLPIVDASKDQ
+407 CGLPIVDASNDQ
-419 VAHTYFRGMAQNT
+419 VAHAYFRGMAQNT
-432 ISQSWK
+432 ISRSWK
-438 GADFRISF
+438 EADFRISF

-472 EFLFVERQAQRETAL
+472 EFLFVERQAHRETAL
-487 MMLLDGFPPDFVLL
+487 MMLLDGFPPNFVLL
-501 DAYEQA
+501 DAYDEG
-507 SDGLVGVMGCPRPPA
+507 SDGLVGVMGCPRPPS

-530 DALAVDLVAAR
+530 DALSVDLVAAR

-547 PGQTN
+547 PEQTN

-565 DRIEVVGTND
+565 DRTEVVGTNE
-575 NLKEWRG
+575 NLRGWRG

-613 MDEKAFPP
+613 MDEHAFPA
-621 LQQVSFPQRVL
+621 LRRVSFFQRVL
-632 RSALRRLLGL
+632 RAALRRLLGL
-642 HFPRTKTRQLSEAAP
+642 HFPRTNAKRPAEAAP

>member
-1 MLHSI
+1 
-6 HVLRRRLVHEANSCL
+6 VGVV
-21 YGRQEDPSLGSVFEQ
+21 YDQ

-41 KAWEA
+41 AVWQA

-77 LMTQRLSAMPL
+77 LMTQRLSAMPIP
-88 SPAARELM
+88 PAVRELM

-123 PLLRTRA
+123 LLLRMKA
-130 FAQQIG
+130 FAQQMG

-147 QHVPWSKAPLS
+147 QHVPWRKAPFS

-169 ALTGKV
+169 AVTGKV

-187 FREFCIFNVDAE
+187 FREFCVFNIDAE
-199 MTARLCYDRM
+199 KTASLCYERM
-209 IVLARETP
+209 IVLAQEAP
-217 ELGRELAQD
+217 ELGQDLAQD

-232 DEDRHAQIFEIL
+232 DEERHARIFEIL
-244 ATALDE
+244 ANALDE
-250 KDQLVAGETEASL
+250 KDQLVAGETEESL
-263 TQQIEDV
+263 TQKIEDV
-270 GEYFLPRALRKK
+270 GEYFLPRTLRKQ

-301 SSEEKCIVFRRLLQE
+301 SVEEKCSVFRGLLEE
-316 SGLAETLEH
+316 SGLAEKLQQ
-325 RAATLGKQLEDLRI
+325 RAAALGKRPEELRI

-345 MLGYAAKDRSIITD
+345 MLGYARKDRSIITD
-359 HELLRE
+359 PELLRE
-365 LADFLRERGCGNAV
+365 LANFLRELGCGNAV
-379 LVESA
+379 IVESA

-402 FGINE
+402 FGMQE
-407 CGLPIVDASKDQ
+407 CGVPIVDASSEQ
-419 VAHTYFRGMAQNT
+419 VSHAYFRGMAQNT
-432 ISQSWK
+432 ISRSWK
-438 GADFRISF
+438 DADFRISF

-472 EFLFVERQAQRETAL
+472 EFLFVERQAHRETAL

-501 DAYEQA
+501 DAYDQA
-507 SDGLVGVMGCPRPPA
+507 SDGLVGVMGCPRPPS

-547 PGQTN
+547 PEQTN
-552 ILRAACHWFGDPR
+552 ILRAGCHWFGDPR
-565 DRIEVVGTND
+565 ERIEVVGTNE
-575 NLKEWRG
+575 NLQEWRG

-589 TMLSFVAY
+589 TILSFVAY

-613 MDEKAFPP
+613 MDETAFPP
-621 LQQVSFPQRVL
+621 IQRVSFSHRVL
-632 RSALRRLLGL
+632 RAALRRLLGL
-642 HFPRTKTRQLSEAAP
+642 HFPRTKKQRLAEAASR
-657 Q
+657 